1 MESRANSTY
10 FKSFGRARS
19 LSSSEAVGVV
29 LIVLLLAIPAVFAA
43 QKPSRFDELVI
54 QLDDDEVTA
63 GRKASLLRSLD
74 EKEIDKFIAESA
86 AWIPAASGF
95 ELGRWIRSI
104 DNLSRN
110 KSFRA
115 KDAKAVLEI
124 LSKQKRGFGLDG
136 RFRSLS
142 IRLQSKANEL
152 DSNAMSKEWSYLA
165 DKKVPS
171 ADRLAVVGALTDSMQ
186 EVGVKPAI
194 SDLEKLLANDVYEI
208 RMHAVD
214 WFRITDFSEK
224 DRFRFLKVAIKTN
237 PYQVRERVY
246 RFLASLE
253 DKEFLAFYREVAG
266 AKNGISC
273 ILDKSEVTRKM
284 CEDIEAR
291 ATQLGKKGEP

>member
-1 MESRANSTY
+1 M
-10 FKSFGRARS
+10 
-19 LSSSEAVGVV
+19 
-29 LIVLLLAIPAVFAA
+29 FAA
-43 QKPSRFDELVI
+43 QKPSIFDEVVI
-54 QLDDDEVTA
+54 HLDDDEVTA

-74 EKEIDKFIAESA
+74 EKEIEKFIAESA

-110 KSFRA
+110 TSFRA
-115 KDAKAVLEI
+115 KDAKALIEI
-124 LSKQKRGFGLDG
+124 LKKQKRGFGLDG

-142 IRLQSKANEL
+142 IRLHSKANIL
-152 DSNAMSKEWSYLA
+152 DSDAISREWSYLS

-186 EVGVKPAI
+186 EVGVRPTI
-194 SDLEKLLANDVYEI
+194 SDLEKLLVNDVYEI

-224 DRFRFLKVAIKTN
+224 DRYRFLKIAIKAN
-237 PYQVRERVY
+237 PYQVRERAY

-253 DKEFLAFYREVAG
+253 DKEFLGFYGEVAG

-273 ILDKSEVTRKM
+273 ILDKSEVSRKM
-284 CEDIEAR
+284 CEEVEAR
-291 ATQLGKKGEP
+291 ATQMRKKGEP